1 MPNRTLQVLTLGL
14 TLLGGAALTPQAQ
27 AQQTQAQPGQGGGQQ
42 RQLDPAQRAR
52 FAALQPV
59 FDLSG
64 RVSLMPE
71 LEKTPKTAL
80 TKAQAKQLLPLL
92 LRLQGAPSITAQS
105 ATATLTQ
112 IEDKILTDAQVT
124 ALDDLDL
131 KRQEERRA
139 ARASNPGGAAGQG
152 FRLPGLPGGAFGGG
166 QGGQNRQGQNGQQA
180 SQGGAP
186 GNGPFNPFTRGRG
199 ADTLKSYIAVL
210 QKK

>member
-14 TLLGGAALTPQAQ
+14 ALLGGAAFTSRAQ
-27 AQQTQAQPGQGGGQQ
+27 AQQTQPGQGGGQ

-52 FAALQPV
+52 FAAMQPV
-59 FDLSG
+59 FDLSS
-64 RVSLMPE
+64 RVSLMPD
-71 LEKTPKTAL
+71 LEKNPKTAL
-80 TKAQAKQLLPLL
+80 TQVQAKQLLPLL
-92 LRLQGAPSITAQS
+92 LRLQGAASITAQS
-105 ATATLTQ
+105 ATATLSQ

-131 KRQEERRA
+131 KRQAERRA

-180 SQGGAP
+180 GQGQGGAP